1 VMDEFSVLIS
11 RTYFCGLT
19 KVNHTIIL
27 LYRKLFVNI
36 YLHKKCS
43 SSNIIVLALAELKE
57 L

>member
-1 VMDEFSVLIS
+1 MDEFSVLIS